1 MADVSMLSLCDA
13 ILARKTRAMTSSP
26 SLATPSAAPTGEQ
39 PARSAAAPTGEA
51 LAALRSSFAPVPG
64 YLNAAT
70 LGLPPAPVVAA
81 LRGALDDWQAGRS
94 DAAAF
99 DEDVRRARGAYSR
112 IAGVP
117 SSDVAVGSQASV
129 LVGMVASSLPDGAE
143 VLTVHGD
150 FASVVFPFLVHAGR
164 GVTVRQV
171 PLEALAS
178 EVRPETSVV
187 AYSLVQSADGRVAD
201 AATVRDAARAVGART
216 VCDVTQAA
224 GWLPL
229 DAGADDVTVCS
240 AYKWLCSPRGTA
252 FLTVGPQAREW
263 LRPTAAGWYAG
274 EDVWSSTY
282 GPHMT
287 LAHDARRFDV
297 SPAWHAWVGTA
308 VALELLAAVGTEEI
322 RAWDVA
328 LADGLRA
335 RLGLDPAGSAI
346 VSLPDPDGARRR
358 ALVAAGCA
366 VAGRAG
372 MVRMSFHV
380 WNDVADVDRAVDALH
395 AAGLR

>member
-1 MADVSMLSLCDA
+1 
-13 ILARKTRAMTSSP
+13 MTSSVA
-26 SLATPSAAPTGEQ
+26 SSS
-39 PARSAAAPTGEA
+39 ARSSSARSSSQAAAPSSGPA
-51 LAALRSSFAPVPG
+51 LDALRASFAPVPG

-99 DEDVRRARGAYSR
+99 DEDVRRARTAYAR
-112 IAGVP
+112 IAGVAA
-117 SSDVAVGSQASV
+117 SDVAVGSQASV
-129 LVGMVASSLPDGAE
+129 LVGTVASSLPDGAE

-150 FASVVFPFLVHAGR
+150 FASVVFPFLVHADR

-178 EVRPETSVV
+178 EVRPGTSVV

-201 AATVRDAARAVGART
+201 AAAVREAARAVGART
-216 VCDVTQAA
+216 VCDATQAA

-252 FLTVGPQAREW
+252 FLTVRPGAREW
-263 LRPTAAGWYAG
+263 LRPTSAGWYAG
-274 EDVWSSTY
+274 QDVWSSTY
-282 GPHMT
+282 GPNMT
-287 LAHDARRFDV
+287 LASDARRFDV

-335 RLGLDPAGSAI
+335 RLGLAPAGSAI
-346 VSLPDPDGARRR
+346 VSLPDPDGALRR
-358 ALVAAGCA
+358 ALGVAGCA

-380 WNDVADVDRAVDALH
+380 WNDEADVDRAADALR
-395 AAGLR
+395 AAGRG